1 MVVRAGRV
9 AYRAGM
15 TVSHPADFPS
25 TCALDVLRENRATRG
40 REQVR

>member
-15 TVSHPADFPS
+15 TACHPVDFPG
-25 TCALDVLRENRATRG
+25 TCALDVFREDRATLG
-40 REQVR
+40 CEQVL